1 MRVTNELRN
10 CSGTSGAP
18 SGGSRGEMLLQKE
31 LAALLGLLS
40 DDTRAIEAVGAMFV
54 RTFAKADH
62 FRVATALWCASLS
75 SAP

>member
-1 MRVTNELRN
+1 
-10 CSGTSGAP
+10 
-18 SGGSRGEMLLQKE
+18 MLLQKE